1 MSYDIRKF
9 MKGAGGGRAM
19 AQGGNGN
26 AAVRFAKRNRY
37 GQDTWKMRLPSHFRY
52 CLRLLTYTQAQ
63 TNLAAAGGVPLLPT
77 ADTPATPGYNLR
89 PEGEEPLEYR
99 NLGDRVTTGPNG
111 TMSLNASG
119 VSWFWGEKLPDINC
133 PWLETYFAFKID
145 MIGFNIC
152 DPKQFAE
159 NCQRFQYVKQG
170 PACLTFVWPDPPIGD
185 AGPVRRQYPLATS
198 QQMAGGGQPEG
209 FGSAYLQANIEERG
223 IGAWEMIIIPPRK
236 MKSVNLAAVVN
247 QAGWDSLI
255 DMGFKPRQTMKV
267 TKVYCSN
274 GGVDP
279 EDLINITQAVQSK
292 SRAANNI
299 GSNLSDL
306 TWAKMKYVD
315 TEEVCQFTDVTDPG
329 TGIIPTNYGSIQQTN
344 RQGYPAIPL
353 GSAICFRFRQ
363 FAPVQQEYNAE
374 GEVTATLQT
383 CTRQTIPCDLFI
395 DSVTTFK
402 APVKGTFDLDLPWS
416 NPNSQAAP

>member
-1 MSYDIRKF
+1 
-9 MKGAGGGRAM
+9 
-19 AQGGNGN
+19 
-26 AAVRFAKRNRY
+26 
-37 GQDTWKMRLPSHFRY
+37 
-52 CLRLLTYTQAQ
+52 
-63 TNLAAAGGVPLLPT
+63 
-77 ADTPATPGYNLR
+77 
-89 PEGEEPLEYR
+89 
-99 NLGDRVTTGPNG
+99 
-111 TMSLNASG
+111 
-119 VSWFWGEKLPDINC
+119 
-133 PWLETYFAFKID
+133 
-145 MIGFNIC
+145 
-152 DPKQFAE
+152 
-159 NCQRFQYVKQG
+159 
-170 PACLTFVWPDPPIGD
+170 
-185 AGPVRRQYPLATS
+185 
-198 QQMAGGGQPEG
+198 
-209 FGSAYLQANIEERG
+209 
-223 IGAWEMIIIPPRK
+223 
-236 MKSVNLAAVVN
+236 NLAAVVN